1 MARNDTFIDAP
12 PERVFAVL
20 ADADAY
26 GTWVVGSKYIRGAD
40 PGFPAKGTR
49 FHHAFGVGPL
59 TVKDHTVVVD
69 VAPPRRLVLRAKARP
84 FGTALITLIVDRD
97 GSGSRVT
104 IIVDAGD
111 PLTRLVFNPLT
122 HLLVKG
128 RNVESLRRLKELA
141 EGPRPAPAPTVAEVA
156 NG

>member
-26 GTWVVGSKYIRGAD
+26 GTWVVGSKYIREAD
-40 PGFPAKGTR
+40 PGFPAKGSR

-59 TVKDHTVVVD
+59 TVKDHTEVVD
-69 VAPPRRLVLRAKARP
+69 VTAPRRLVLRAKARP
-84 FGTALITLIVDRD
+84 FGTALVTLLVDAE

-104 IIVDAGD
+104 IIEDAGD
-111 PLTRLVFNPLT
+111 PVTRLVFNPLT

-141 EGPRPAPAPTVAEVA
+141 EGPQHPSQPTISEVA

>member
-49 FHHAFGVGPL
+49 FHHAFGVGPF
-59 TVKDHTVVVD
+59 TVKDHTEVVD
-69 VAPPRRLVLRAKARP
+69 VAAPRRLVLRAKARP
-84 FGTALITLIVDRD
+84 FGTALITLIVDAE
-97 GSGSRVT
+97 GTGSRVT
-104 IIVDAGD
+104 IIEDAGD
-111 PLTRLVFNPLT
+111 PVTRLVFNPLT

-141 EGPRPAPAPTVAEVA
+141 EGPGRPGEPTVADVV

>member
-59 TVKDHTVVVD
+59 TVKDHTEVVD
-69 VAPPRRLVLRAKARP
+69 VAAPRRLVLRAKARP
-84 FGTALITLIVDRD
+84 LGTALVTLIVDAE
-97 GSGSRVT
+97 GAGSRVT
-104 IIVDAGD
+104 IIEDPGDA
-111 PLTRLVFNPLT
+111 LTRLVFTPLT

-128 RNVESLRRLKELA
+128 RNVESLRRLKEIA
-141 EGPRPAPAPTVAEVA
+141 EGREGGGAPTLADVA